1 MIYNRPYSVV
11 FARLLACCHDIIL
24 IRFICRLQLAYA
36 GGSRAQRKFQLSPR
50 ARFFASSTES
60 VEFWQDLIEVTTIVE
75 FRNPA
80 DMFSDLR
87 YS

>member
-1 MIYNRPYSVV
+1 MRVEAVRSGSSC
-11 FARLLACCHDIIL
+11 FA
-24 IRFICRLQLAYA
+24 A
-36 GGSRAQRKFQLSPR
+36 GA
-50 ARFFASSTES
+50 FFASFTES

-75 FRNPA
+75 FRSPA

>member
-1 MIYNRPYSVV
+1 
-11 FARLLACCHDIIL
+11 
-24 IRFICRLQLAYA
+24 LAYA
-36 GGSRAQRKFQLSPR
+36 GGSRAKRKFQLSPR